1 MIRGIIG
8 AHQRPQVHVRLRL
21 PIWGV
26 DREILFRL
34 DTGADMTVL
43 HPHDAAL
50 AGIPFAQL
58 DPATLH
64 PATGVGGSV
73 PYFQE
78 PALLSFKD
86 QDGTTTYLY
95 AIDLRIANLP
105 APDANQ
111 TLWHLPSLLG
121 LDIINQ
127 WQTIYDPVNGQLE
140 FVVRKGLAITPGG
153 VATILG

>member
-8 AHQRPQVHVRLRL
+8 AHQRPHVRLRL
-21 PIWGV
+21 QLPRWGV
-26 DREILFRL
+26 DRELLFRL

-43 HPHDAAL
+43 HPYDAMV

-58 DPATLH
+58 DRATLYS
-64 PATGVGGSV
+64 ATGVGGSV

-78 PALLSFKD
+78 PALLSFDD

-95 AIDLRIANLP
+95 PIDLRIANLP
-105 APDANQ
+105 APGANQ

-140 FVVRKGLAITPGG
+140 FVVRKGLAITADGI
-153 VATILG
+153 ATPLG

>member
-8 AHQRPQVHVRLRL
+8 EHHRPHVRVGLQL
-21 PIWGV
+21 PKWGV

-43 HPHDAAL
+43 HPHDARL

-58 DPATLH
+58 DNATLYS
-64 PATGVGGSV
+64 ATGVGGPV

-78 PALLSFKD
+78 PALLSFYD

-95 AIDLRIANLP
+95 SLDLRIAKLP
-105 APDANQ
+105 EPGANQ
-111 TLWHLPSLLG
+111 TLWNLPSLLG

-140 FVVRKGLAITPGG
+140 FVVRKGLAITPDGI
-153 VATILG
+153 ATPLG

>member
-1 MIRGIIG
+1 MIRGIIEE
-8 AHQRPQVHVRLRL
+8 HDRPHVRARLQL

-26 DREILFRL
+26 DWELFFRL

-43 HPHDAAL
+43 HPYDAAL

-58 DPATLH
+58 DPATLY

-73 PYFQE
+73 PYFRE
-78 PALLSFKD
+78 PALLSFED

-111 TLWHLPSLLG
+111 TLWNLPSLLG

-140 FVVRKGLAITPGG
+140 FVVRKGLAITPDG
-153 VATILG
+153 VATTLG